1 MFDYRSTYHNGAEC
15 PTTSSLV
22 RLKRTR
28 RGADIEVDWNNDDDE
43 ENDGEPA
50 ATSSLKSAG
59 AQLDPMR
66 EVLACRENIAELKR
80 GYREGLYMELG
91 RVTLIAGGFDRDRK
105 SWARFVGN
113 SFWAKARTQDR
124 PQVGSEKRSKIAF
137 VTRFVFKA
145 RARRKLQLTS
155 KYSGVLAFLIGDGVE
170 PEHIA
175 KELKRRGGIE
185 KIHQL
190 VTKKPR
196 PNGRNVET
204 GWTDVVERRS
214 GNDRSRSSNTTRHP
228 IIRWDKKTSRTLENL
243 TAGSRVRVDCKVIE
257 PKDGRIRLSVVG
269 ITERR

>member
-1 MFDYRSTYHNGAEC
+1 MKSIGITM
-15 PTTSSLV
+15 T
-22 RLKRTR
+22 TR
-28 RGADIEVDWNNDDDE
+28 RMTGK
-43 ENDGEPA
+43 PA

-91 RVTLIAGGFDRDRK
+91 RITLIARGFDRDKK
-105 SWARFVGN
+105 SWARFVEH
-113 SFWAKARTQDR
+113 SFWAKGRTQDR
-124 PQVGSEKRSKIAF
+124 PHVESEKRSKIAF

-145 RARRKLQLTS
+145 RARLKLQLTS
-155 KYSGVLAFLIGDGVE
+155 KYSGVLAFPIGDGVE

-185 KIHQL
+185 KIHRL

-214 GNDRSRSSNTTRHP
+214 GNGRSRSRNTTGHP
-228 IIRWDKKTSRTLENL
+228 IIRSDKKTSRAVENL
-243 TAGSRVRVDCKVIE
+243 TAGSRVRVDCDVIE
-257 PKDGRIRLSVVG
+257 PKNGRKRLKVMRV
-269 ITERR
+269 TEA